1 MAKPV
6 NLVGNRYGYLTVIE
20 RVENNSRGNTQWL
33 CKCDCGNEKIC
44 LGYDLTHGRTT
55 TCGCAIYLKRKP
67 SPKRISLVGEKYGKL
82 TVVSLNEEK
91 TRNGVLF
98 WNCLCECGNKYIARG
113 SNLKSGKSTHCGCSR
128 KEYPNNFIDL
138 TGRKYG
144 SLTALDVYSHSRGRI
159 MWNCVCDCGQR
170 IVVNGESLRTGHRKT
185 CGDRI
190 RHKVASRAK
199 LSSTDKRLRTAWRSM
214 LIRCT
219 PKYHGRKNYFDK
231 GISVCE
237 EWNQQYE
244 KFREWALANGYDDS
258 LTIDRIDTNG
268 NYEPGNCRWVSNA
281 DQQRNKRNNRYYTYH
296 GKTQLI
302 PAWAEEFGVTD
313 STIRSRIRRG
323 ENPND
328 VFSMLERRQS
338 HENLTAK

>member
-1 MAKPV
+1 MAHFV
-6 NLVGNRYGYLTVIE
+6 DITGERYGKLIAIRYVG
-20 RVENNSRGNTQWL
+20 RSNSKQSLWL
-33 CKCDCGNEKIC
+33 CKCDCGNE
-44 LGYDLTHGRTT
+44 TT
-55 TCGCAIYLKRKP
+55 VRLSNIRNGHTKSCGC
-67 SPKRISLVGEKYGKL
+67 GEKENRNQFRNKSVRKHQESYTRLYRIWIGIKNRCNNHNDDHWPIYGK
-82 TVVSLNEEK
+82 
-91 TRNGVLF
+91 R
-98 WNCLCECGNKYIARG
+98 
-113 SNLKSGKSTHCGCSR
+113 
-128 KEYPNNFIDL
+128 
-138 TGRKYG
+138 
-144 SLTALDVYSHSRGRI
+144 
-159 MWNCVCDCGQR
+159 
-170 IVVNGESLRTGHRKT
+170 
-185 CGDRI
+185 
-190 RHKVASRAK
+190 
-199 LSSTDKRLRTAWRSM
+199 
-214 LIRCT
+214 
-219 PKYHGRKNYFDK
+219 

>member
-20 RVENNSRGNTQWL
+20 RAENNSKGNTQWL

-55 TCGCAIYLKRKP
+55 TCGCAIYLRGKP
-67 SPKRISLVGEKYGKL
+67 SPKRISLVGEKCGKL

-91 TRNGVLF
+91 TRHGVLF

-144 SLTALDVYSHSRGRI
+144 SLTVLDIYSHSKGRI

-170 IVVNGESLRTGHRKT
+170 IVANGESLRTGNRKT
-185 CGDRI
+185 CGDRTRHRKTVRI
-190 RHKVASRAK
+190 R
-199 LSSTDKRLRTAWRSM
+199 LSDTDRRLRSEWRSM
-214 LIRCT
+214 LARCT
-219 PKYHGRKNYFDK
+219 PKYHSRKNYFDK

-237 EWNQQYE
+237 EWNDFE
-244 KFREWALANGYDDS
+244 AFEAWALNNGYAND
-258 LTIDRIDTNG
+258 LTLDRINCAG
-268 NYEPGNCRWVSNA
+268 NYEPDNCRWA
-281 DQQRNKRNNRYYTYH
+281 DMKTQQNNRTDNVYIC
-296 GKTQLI
+296 LD
-302 PAWAEEFGVTD
+302 GVTKTMRQW
-313 STIRSRIRRG
+313 SEHYGIPYGTVKARRRRG
-323 ENPND
+323 WSEEKIFEPLHKN
-328 VFSMLERRQS
+328 QYQ
-338 HENLTAK
+338 